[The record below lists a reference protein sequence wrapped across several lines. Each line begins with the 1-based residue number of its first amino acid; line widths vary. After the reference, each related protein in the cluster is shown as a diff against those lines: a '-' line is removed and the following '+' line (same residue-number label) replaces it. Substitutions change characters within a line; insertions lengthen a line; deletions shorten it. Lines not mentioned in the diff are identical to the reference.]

1 VEDDGAS
8 DPYQSREEIA
18 MAPGRLTKGIEE
30 EVYTGTWQ
38 GDVVGL
44 SHRVAAALQGF
55 STEPDARNVEFTTDP
70 YRDYE
75 VLLSRLMTKRCQ
87 LRRYLREIGDY
98 TLIPGSTIPLGD
110 LREFYLSDPDN
121 PYYVFIRD
129 TYGTN
134 VVTASHHVNVGIED
148 PDDLFRAYRVLRSEA
163 SMFLALTAA
172 SPFLGGKV
180 TGYHSSRWGLFPKT
194 PAAVPFFVGHEEFA
208 RWMEA
213 RLEDGTMYNPRHLW
227 IAVRPNGPATPYQL
241 NRLELR
247 ICERTTCPRL
257 LLAVTAFLEAR
268 AWEVL
273 EDADLDPLRRSTS
286 EELEEIVAD
295 NEAAVARSSL
305 DATVTDW
312 STGRSVAMRDWI
324 LRRLAAQETTAKSH
338 GLTQYLGPI
347 AETVEEGNQAQRWLE
362 LVRKGWAP
370 RRVVIDAVAEAAE
383 VDKAVMG
390 AECA

>member
-1 VEDDGAS
+1 M
-8 DPYQSREEIA
+8 PPR
-18 MAPGRLTKGIEE
+18 RLTKGIEE
-30 EVYTGTWQ
+30 EVYTGTWR

-44 SHRVAAALQGF
+44 SHRVAAALSGF
-55 STEPDARNVEFTTDP
+55 TTEPDARNVEFITDP

-75 VLLSRLMTKRCQ
+75 VLASRLMTKRCQ

-110 LREFYLSDPDN
+110 TREFHLSDPNN

-163 SMFLALTAA
+163 SMFLALTAT
-172 SPFLGGKV
+172 SPFLGGEV
-180 TGYHSSRWGLFPKT
+180 TGFHSTRWGLFPKT
-194 PAAVPFFVGHEEFA
+194 PPAVPFFADHHEFA

-213 RLEDGTMYNPRHLW
+213 RLEDGVMYNPRHLW
-227 IAVRPNGPATPYQL
+227 IAVRPNGPATPYRL

-247 ICERTTCPRL
+247 ICERTSCPRL
-257 LLAVTAFLEAR
+257 LLAVTALLEGR
-268 AWEVL
+268 VWQVL
-273 EDADLDPLRRSTS
+273 EDPELDPLRRMTS
-286 EELEEIVAD
+286 AQLEALTAA

-312 STGRSVAMRDWI
+312 TTGRSVAMRDWI
-324 LRRLAAQETTAKSH
+324 RRRLTAQETTSQQH

-347 AETVEEGNQAQRWLE
+347 AETVEEGNAAQRWLE
-362 LVRKGWAP
+362 LVRKGWTV

-383 VDKAVMG
+383 IDKAVMG

>member
-1 VEDDGAS
+1 M
-8 DPYQSREEIA
+8 P
-18 MAPGRLTKGIEE
+18 PRLTKGIEE

-38 GDVVGL
+38 GDVIGL
-44 SHRVAAALQGF
+44 SHRVAAALKGF
-55 STEPDARNVEFTTDP
+55 TTEPDARNVEFVTDP

-110 LREFYLSDPDN
+110 ISEFHLSDPDN

-129 TYGTN
+129 TYGTK

-163 SMFLALTAA
+163 SMFLALTAT
-172 SPFLGGKV
+172 SPFVGGRV
-180 TGYHSSRWGLFPKT
+180 TGLHSSRWGLFPKT
-194 PAAVPFFVGHEEFA
+194 PASVPFFADHQEFA

-213 RLEDGTMYNPRHLW
+213 RLDDGTMYNPRHLW
-227 IAVRPNGPATPYQL
+227 ISVRPNGPATPYEL

-247 ICERTTCPRL
+247 ICERTSCPRL

-268 AWEVL
+268 VWEVL
-273 EDADLDPLRRSTS
+273 EDPELDPLRRSTS
-286 EELEEIVAD
+286 DELDAMVAT
-295 NEAAVARSSL
+295 NEAAVAQSSL

-312 STGRSVAMRDWI
+312 SSRRPVPMREWI
-324 LRRLAAQETTAKSH
+324 LGRLKAQEQTAQRH
-338 GLTQYLGPI
+338 GLTNYLGSI

-362 LVRKGWAP
+362 LVRKGWTP

-383 VDKAVMG
+383 IDKAVMG

>member
-1 VEDDGAS
+1 M
-8 DPYQSREEIA
+8 PPR
-18 MAPGRLTKGIEE
+18 RLTKGIEE

-44 SHRVAAALQGF
+44 SHRVAAALKGF
-55 STEPDARNVEFTTDP
+55 TTEPDARNVEFTTDP

-110 LREFYLSDPDN
+110 TRAFHLSDPDN

-148 PDDLFRAYRVLRSEA
+148 LDQLFRAYRVLRSEA
-163 SMFLALTAA
+163 SMFLALTAT
-172 SPFLGGKV
+172 SPFVGGEV
-180 TGYHSSRWGLFPKT
+180 TGLHSSRWGLFPKT
-194 PAAVPFFVGHEEFA
+194 PASVPFFADHQEFV
-208 RWMEA
+208 RFMEA

-227 IAVRPNGPATPYQL
+227 ISVRPNGPATPYRL

-247 ICERTTCPRL
+247 ICERTACPRV
-257 LLAVTAFLEAR
+257 LLAVTAFLEGR
-268 AWEVL
+268 VWEVL
-273 EDADLDPLRRSTS
+273 EDPELDPLRRSS
-286 EELEEIVAD
+286 SAQLEAIVAA

-312 STGRSVAMRDWI
+312 STGRSLPVRDWI
-324 LRRLAAQETTAKSH
+324 LRRLAAQESTARRH
-338 GLTQYLGPI
+338 GLAGYLGPI
-347 AETVEEGNQAQRWLE
+347 GETVEEGNPAQRWLE
-362 LVRKGWAP
+362 LVRKGWTP

-383 VDKAVMG
+383 IDKAVMG

>member
-1 VEDDGAS
+1 M
-8 DPYQSREEIA
+8 PPR
-18 MAPGRLTKGIEE
+18 RLTKGIEE

-44 SHRVAAALQGF
+44 SHHVAAALPGF
-55 STEPDARNVEFTTDP
+55 TTEPDSRNVEFTTDP

-87 LRRYLREIGDY
+87 LRRYLREVGEY

-110 LREFYLSDPDN
+110 TREFHLSDPKN

-148 PDDLFRAYRVLRSEA
+148 AVDLFRAYRVLRSEA

-172 SPFLGGKV
+172 SPFVGGEV

-194 PAAVPFFVGHEEFA
+194 PRSVPFFADHDQFVS
-208 RWMEA
+208 WVEA
-213 RLEDGTMYNPRHLW
+213 RLADATMYNPRHLW
-227 IAVRPNGPATPYQL
+227 IAARPNGPASPYRL

-247 ICERTTCPRL
+247 ICERTSCPRL
-257 LLAVTAFLEAR
+257 LLAVTAFLESR
-268 AWEVL
+268 VWEVL
-273 EDADLDPLRRSTS
+273 EDPELDPLRRAESA
-286 EELEEIVAD
+286 ELEAIAD
-295 NEAAVARSSL
+295 ANEAAVARTSL

-312 STGRSVAMRDWI
+312 ATGRKLRARDWI
-324 LRRLAAQETTAKSH
+324 LERLAAQESTAKEH

-347 AETVEEGNQAQRWLE
+347 QETAEEGNQAQRWLE
-362 LVRKGWAP
+362 LVRKGWTT

-383 VDKAVMG
+383 IDKAVMG

>member
-1 VEDDGAS
+1 M
-8 DPYQSREEIA
+8 PPR
-18 MAPGRLTKGIEE
+18 RLTKGIEE

-38 GDVVGL
+38 GEVVGM
-44 SHRVAAALQGF
+44 SHRVAAALPGF
-55 STEPDARNVEFTTDP
+55 TTEPDARNVEFTTDP

-87 LRRYLREIGDY
+87 LRRYLREIGEF

-110 LREFYLSDPDN
+110 TREFHLSDPNN

-148 PDDLFRAYRVLRSEA
+148 PDALFRAYRVLRSEA

-172 SPFLGGKV
+172 SPFLGGKR
-180 TGYHSSRWGLFPKT
+180 TGFHSTRWGLFPKT
-194 PAAVPFFVGHEEFA
+194 PRSVPFFAGQDEFTS
-208 RWMEA
+208 WVEA
-213 RLEDGTMYNPRHLW
+213 RLTDGTMYNPRHLW
-227 IAVRPNGPATPYQL
+227 IAARPNGQASPYNL

-247 ICERTTCPRL
+247 ICERTSCPRL

-268 AWEVL
+268 VWEVL
-273 EDADLDPLRRSTS
+273 EDADLDPLRAASS
-286 EELEEIVAD
+286 AELEAMAGA
-295 NEAAVARSSL
+295 NEAAVARTSL

-312 STGRSVAMRDWI
+312 SSGRSMVARDWI
-324 LRRLAAQETTAKSH
+324 LERLAAQEATAKDH

-347 AETVEEGNQAQRWLE
+347 VETAEEGNQAQRWLE
-362 LVRKGWAP
+362 LLRKGWTLE
-370 RRVVIDAVAEAAE
+370 RVVIDAVAEAAE
-383 VDKAVMG
+383 IDKAVMG